1 MKNKEGGG
9 LITELKTEIGFIE
22 EINLIIQSLAK
33 TGDNFVI
40 FMTKMRMA
48 IEGAD
53 INHIMTT
60 IIEVIGILRMK
71 EKEVET

>member
-1 MKNKEGGG
+1 
-9 LITELKTEIGFIE
+9 
-22 EINLIIQSLAK
+22 
-33 TGDNFVI
+33 
-40 FMTKMRMA
+40 MRMA